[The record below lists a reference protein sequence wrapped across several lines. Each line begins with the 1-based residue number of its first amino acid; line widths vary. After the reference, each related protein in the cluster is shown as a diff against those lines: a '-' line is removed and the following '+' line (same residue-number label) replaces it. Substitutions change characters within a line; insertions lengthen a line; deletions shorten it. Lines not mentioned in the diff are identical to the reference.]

1 MKNDMTP
8 FECGQEDAFYNKD
21 SNPRLIKDGKECKLT
36 LPSEIQQYFNGM
48 KDAEEFY
55 HGC

>member
-8 FECGQEDAFYNKD
+8 FECGQEDSFFNNEHK
-21 SNPRLIKDGKECKLT
+21 PRMIKDGVERRLT
-36 LPSEIQQYFNGM
+36 MPSEIQQYFNGI

-55 HGC
+55 DGC

>member
-8 FECGQEDAFYNKD
+8 FECGQEDSFFNKEPK
-21 SNPRLIKDGKECKLT
+21 PRLIKDGEECTLT
-36 LPSEIQQYFNGM
+36 SPSEIQQYFNGI

-55 HGC
+55 NGC

>member
-1 MKNDMTP
+1 MTP